1 MLVDIARM
9 VTGYEDALK
18 YQFLRASSIHI
29 YHRLK
34 KKRSPWSLSYMHDRS
49 RHTIYDALHR
59 KRLHR
64 RLKGVNSSIY
74 TSSLERSRAGLDLC
88 CLADN
93 PCRRS
98 KKYTRTHSK
107 AERLAHMQGLGRAK
121 RECGETTS
129 SSSRLDHTKPPMK
142 WRC

>member
-1 MLVDIARM
+1 MLVDIARIA
-9 VTGYEDALK
+9 TGYEDALK

-29 YHRLK
+29 YLRPK
-34 KKRSPWSLSYMHDRS
+34 KKAHTGPCHIHDPN
-49 RHTIYDALHR
+49 RHTAYDALHW

-64 RLKGVNSSIY
+64 RLKRLDSSIY
-74 TSSLERSRAGLDLC
+74 TSSLERSRASLDLC

-129 SSSRLDHTKPPMK
+129 SSSRLDHAKPPMK